1 MIKCRCS
8 FEKKGDV
15 MKEGDRVV
23 YKKEVIE
30 KLVRNGNNT
39 QISVEMEV
47 CEVRSDV
54 IVVKSGECRIRVN
67 PNAIELA

>member
-54 IVVKSGECRIRVN
+54 VVVKSGECRIRVN

>member
-1 MIKCRCS
+1 
-8 FEKKGDV
+8 

-54 IVVKSGECRIRVN
+54 VVVKSGECRIRVN